1 MTTASFPVTIDEV
14 TPAWLTSVLR
24 SAGTIGPGTTV
35 RAARPEQVGLG
46 VGIMGVIHR
55 VTLEYDGAAPGA
67 PSAVVVKQPSTF
79 PANREQGV
87 TLGLYVS
94 EVRFYRELSGSTA
107 LRVPKV
113 FHAELADNADFV
125 IVMEDLS
132 ALRMLDQTVG
142 MTPQEMHHAV
152 VALADLHGPWWEK
165 VGDLEW
171 IPSVVHPRIEG
182 FAAAFPML
190 WDVVKVRFA
199 DQLDA
204 TGVQVGD
211 AVAKHYLSFMQR
223 LGGRPWTLLHMDY
236 RCDNF
241 LVDDS
246 PAAASAPL
254 VTLDWQS
261 MGRGPGVYDLAYLIG
276 GSMTVADRRTHGDAL
291 LRAYHDRLMTHAA
304 ASPGLRSY
312 VYDDLVAD
320 YRLASLVGMGSAVL
334 VGGGLDMGNERGVA
348 LISSMVERHFALP
361 VDLGALELV
370 DGQ

>member
-1 MTTASFPVTIDEV
+1 MTKPDFPVTIDEV
-14 TPAWLTSVLR
+14 TPAWLTTVLR
-24 SAGTIGPGTTV
+24 ASGTIGSGVAV
-35 RAARPEQVGLG
+35 RSLRHEQVGLG

-55 VTLEYDGAAPGA
+55 VALEYDTPSPGA
-67 PSAVVVKQPSTF
+67 PSAVVVKQSSTF
-79 PANREQGV
+79 PANKEQGV

-94 EVRFYRELSGSTA
+94 EVRFYRELSSRTA
-107 LRVPKV
+107 LRVPRV
-113 FHAELADNADFV
+113 FHAELAPNADFV

-132 ALRMLDQTVG
+132 ALRTLDQTVG
-142 MTPQEMHHAV
+142 MTPSEMHHAV

-165 VGDLEW
+165 VADLEW

-199 DQLDA
+199 AQLDA
-204 TGVQVGD
+204 TGMAIGD

-223 LGGRPWTLLHMDY
+223 LGKRPWTLLHMDY

-246 PAAASAPL
+246 PAASAAPL

-276 GSMTVADRRTHGDAL
+276 GSMTVSDRRAHGDSL
-291 LRAYHDRLMTHAA
+291 LRAYHDRLMTHVKTSPTLAA
-304 ASPGLRSY
+304 
-312 VYDDLVAD
+312 YDFESLVAD

-361 VDLGALELV
+361 ADLGALDLV
-370 DGQ
+370 TEQ